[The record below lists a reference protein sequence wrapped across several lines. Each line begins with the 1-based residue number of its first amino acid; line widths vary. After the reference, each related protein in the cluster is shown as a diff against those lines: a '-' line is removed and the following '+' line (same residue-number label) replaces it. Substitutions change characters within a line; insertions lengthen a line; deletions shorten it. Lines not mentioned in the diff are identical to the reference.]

1 MNKTPVWNDMVS
13 STNADKTGWKDVLLK
28 IIEHEKVMAS
38 FCLAAKSDGRKLKPL
53 VVVGVAKRDSK
64 GLHEEYKR

>member
-1 MNKTPVWNDMVS
+1 
-13 STNADKTGWKDVLLK
+13 
-28 IIEHEKVMAS
+28 MAS